1 MKMIWGIFKRDMCH
15 ATRNVIAV
23 IVSMGLVV
31 VPALYAWFN
40 IAASWDPYG
49 NTKALKVAVA
59 NNDKGYKSDLI
70 PVRVNV
76 GETIIST
83 LHANDQLDWQ
93 FVKSDKAIDG
103 VKSGEYYAAIVIPK
117 GFSADMMT
125 LFSPDIKHAQ
135 LKYYLN
141 EKISSLK
148 SDNRITLLNTDGT
161 VLYDSL
167 EDASA
172 MGNHGNRPE
181 VKEAEKKGSG
191 EMLRYSET
199 LDKQTFYYAILL
211 EDGKILRVSRSI
223 DSVLG
228 YLQSGITLVAVLVLA
243 IIGIAFFVIQ
253 NQTKK
258 LVEPINTMDLEHPL
272 RHVEYEELRP
282 LLMRVHEQNR
292 QIAGQI
298 QELKERHEE
307 YLAIT
312 ENMKDGLVVASQTEV
327 LSINKAAQ
335 ELFQVQA
342 SDCIRRP
349 ISRVSRNKELKKA
362 LDGALAGEHIE
373 TVLETHGRFYQ
384 LLANPVKVTGKTYG
398 AVIMVWD
405 ITEKNAAEQMRREF
419 SANVS
424 HELKTPLMSIS
435 GYAELIENGMVQPAD
450 IPEFAS
456 RIHQEA
462 NRLTALVQDIIQL
475 SKLEEGT
482 SQMQEEV
489 VDLYEL
495 TEDIGATLHHAAKK
509 KDITMK
515 IEGATQEITGVRQ
528 ILYEML
534 YNLMDNGIKY
544 NVEHG
549 ILWVRMWKT
558 TDKIYW
564 QVEDTGIGIAKEEQE
579 RVYERFYRVDKSHSR
594 QTGGTGLGL
603 SIVKHG
609 AALHHAQIRT
619 ESQPGQG
626 TKITIGFPLDPI

>member
-1 MKMIWGIFKRDMCH
+1 MIKNTQIKMIIVFIILGLLAIGTIGIISINEIGNINQLVIQNIDESSSLEISKVFTEKINSMKLITGICMFLYLVTLTIVGIFSVKKIVAPITNFIKTFEENKDNLEQEKNKYLIKQKTSGEQNEFISAFQLITKDLNEDLNNIKEQKKQIETILVHMTDGIIAFNLKGEVIYINPAAISLLELEKEDNNFDSIFKRTKVEVNLEKLIYLDEL
-15 ATRNVIAV
+15 TSSEQKVSIGNRYVTILFKTFKDRNDKNAGV
-23 IVSMGLVV
+23 IV
-31 VPALYAWFN
+31 
-40 IAASWDPYG
+40 
-49 NTKALKVAVA
+49 
-59 NNDKGYKSDLI
+59 LI
-70 PVRVNV
+70 
-76 GETIIST
+76 
-83 LHANDQLDWQ
+83 Q
-93 FVKSDKAIDG
+93 
-103 VKSGEYYAAIVIPK
+103 
-117 GFSADMMT
+117 
-125 LFSPDIKHAQ
+125 
-135 LKYYLN
+135 
-141 EKISSLK
+141 
-148 SDNRITLLNTDGT
+148 
-161 VLYDSL
+161 
-167 EDASA
+167 
-172 MGNHGNRPE
+172 
-181 VKEAEKKGSG
+181 
-191 EMLRYSET
+191 
-199 LDKQTFYYAILL
+199 
-211 EDGKILRVSRSI
+211 
-223 DSVLG
+223 
-228 YLQSGITLVAVLVLA
+228 
-243 IIGIAFFVIQ
+243 
-253 NQTKK
+253 
-258 LVEPINTMDLEHPL
+258 
-272 RHVEYEELRP
+272 
-282 LLMRVHEQNR
+282 
-292 QIAGQI
+292 
-298 QELKERHEE
+298 
-307 YLAIT
+307 
-312 ENMKDGLVVASQTEV
+312 
-327 LSINKAAQ
+327 
-335 ELFQVQA
+335 
-342 SDCIRRP
+342 
-349 ISRVSRNKELKKA
+349 
-362 LDGALAGEHIE
+362 
-373 TVLETHGRFYQ
+373 
-384 LLANPVKVTGKTYG
+384 
-398 AVIMVWD
+398 D
-405 ITEKNAAEQMRREF
+405 ITEHVKLDNMRKEF
-419 SANVS
+419 VADVS

>member
-1 MKMIWGIFKRDMCH
+1 MRQKILKQVGVLL
-15 ATRNVIAV
+15 T
-23 IVSMGLVV
+23 VSILLTFLVV
-31 VPALYAWFN
+31 SLTMYSKFN
-40 IAASWDPYG
+40 GYMHESVREEAEYI
-49 NTKALKVAVA
+49 KVA
-59 NNDKGYKSDLI
+59 I
-70 PVRVNV
+70 E
-76 GETIIST
+76 ET
-83 LHANDQLDWQ
+83 
-93 FVKSDKAIDG
+93 DG
-103 VKSGEYYAAIVIPK
+103 A
-117 GFSADMMT
+117 
-125 LFSPDIKHAQ
+125 
-135 LKYYLN
+135 YLN
-141 EKISSLK
+141 EKISSMK

-167 EDASA
+167 EDAST
-172 MGNHGNRPE
+172 MGNHNDRPE
-181 VKEAEKKGSG
+181 VREAEKDGSG
-191 EMLRYSET
+191 ERLRYSET
-199 LDKQTFYYAILL
+199 LDKQTFYYAVRL

-228 YLQSGITLVAVLVLA
+228 YLQSGIVLVAVLVLG

-258 LVEPINTMDLEHPL
+258 LVEPINKMDLEHPL

-282 LLMRVHEQNR
+282 LLVRVHEQNR

-342 SDCIRRP
+342 SDCIRKP

-384 LLANPVKVTGKTYG
+384 LLANPVKVSGKTYG

-435 GYAELIENGMVQPAD
+435 GYAELIENGMVQQAD

-482 SQMQEEV
+482 SQMQEET

-495 TEDIGATLHHAAKK
+495 TEDIGDTLLHSCL
-509 KDITMK
+509 
-515 IEGATQEITGVRQ
+515 
-528 ILYEML
+528 LYTSPSPR
-534 YNLMDNGIKY
+534 DC
-544 NVEHG
+544 
-549 ILWVRMWKT
+549 
-558 TDKIYW
+558 
-564 QVEDTGIGIAKEEQE
+564 
-579 RVYERFYRVDKSHSR
+579 S
-594 QTGGTGLGL
+594 
-603 SIVKHG
+603 
-609 AALHHAQIRT
+609 
-619 ESQPGQG
+619 
-626 TKITIGFPLDPI
+626 